1 MWYQHCLVD
10 PGCCENGCCGMEWK
24 EGCED
29 GVGGCGGECVNVR
42 VCSKCECEGVQVRM
56 ECEGVNMRVA
66 GEHVNVRVGRWAG
79 DHVSEYEGVRVVPTS
94 SQPLQALQSGLHE

>member
-10 PGCCENGCCGMEWK
+10 PGCCENGCCGKEWK

-29 GVGGCGGECVNVR
+29 GEGGCECVNVRVWSKCGGECVNVR

-56 ECEGVNMRVA
+56 ECEGVIMRVA
-66 GEHVNVRVGRWAG
+66 GEHVNVRVGR
-79 DHVSEYEGVRVVPTS
+79 
-94 SQPLQALQSGLHE
+94 